1 MLIAPLCC
9 QHLRVR
15 RRARLRRPPP
25 SGPPP
30 TPPPAAWSP
39 PLWRFYQDWRHPPC
53 SVEKLHFTNPT
64 DPTGSQG
71 EGNLYLG
78 DFMLKMAQK

>member
-53 SVEKLHFTNPT
+53 SVEKLQFTNPIF
-64 DPTGSQG
+64 GSDRIPRRG
-71 EGNLYLG
+71 ELVC
-78 DFMLKMAQK
+78 A